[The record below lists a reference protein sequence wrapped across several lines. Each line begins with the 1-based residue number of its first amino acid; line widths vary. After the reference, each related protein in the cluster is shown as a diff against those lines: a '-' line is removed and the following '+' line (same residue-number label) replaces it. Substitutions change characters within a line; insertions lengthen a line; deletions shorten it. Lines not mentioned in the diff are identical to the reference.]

1 MAGCRGAPTC
11 DRFLSPSTVPAD
23 GTCPDCGRP
32 VDPGRAHAPTST
44 PRARRTQRT
53 AGTFDCSTA
62 AADRSDASAEDDD
75 ETSPLPWHLWL
86 LLAALTV
93 YLGYR
98 AFQGLEWVFG
108 L

>member
-1 MAGCRGAPTC
+1 MA
-11 DRFLSPSTVPAD
+11 
-23 GTCPDCGRP
+23 
-32 VDPGRAHAPTST
+32 TST
-44 PRARRTQRT
+44 RVSVRWPASVDEASRAE
-53 AGTFDCSTA
+53 SN
-62 AADRSDASAEDDD
+62 ED